1 MSKPMFFYAG
11 VYTDASDAQAD
22 LKSIKS
28 LNESKAIGSYDSEII
43 LKEPDGNIKV
53 TKTEKPAEHGAW
65 VGAAAGAGVALLFP
79 PALPVVVAG
88 GAGAGVGAWFGHLA
102 HGTSRKEAKRIGAML
117 NEGDSAVVVVG
128 IDNDAEQVE
137 KAATRAR
144 DHVLNRAVGDWDDA
158 EQDALE
164 AIKQDEAH
172 STV

>member
-1 MSKPMFFYAG
+1 MVSRRC
-11 VYTDASDAQAD
+11 S
-22 LKSIKS
+22 
-28 LNESKAIGSYDSEII
+28 
-43 LKEPDGNIKV
+43 
-53 TKTEKPAEHGAW
+53 
-65 VGAAAGAGVALLFP
+65 
-79 PALPVVVAG
+79 
-88 GAGAGVGAWFGHLA
+88 GVGSA
-102 HGTSRKEAKRIGAML
+102 KEAKRIGAML

-172 STV
+172 SAV

>member
-11 VYTDASDAQAD
+11 VYTDATDAQAD

-88 GAGAGVGAWFGHLA
+88 VGGAGVGAWFGHLA

-164 AIKQDEAH
+164 AIKQDEVH
-172 STV
+172 SAV